1 MIVRDGENAYAF
13 IHNPRTSGT
22 SITDYLINH
31 CGGRRLRNIDDYA
44 QEHSIYAEEIKYR
57 KFDNHFIFG
66 FIRNPFSRE
75 VTLHKLY
82 CRDAGH
88 EVEFKRWLLDEKF
101 PWYRR
106 PQYGYFCDTDG
117 KIKANIFRFEDR
129 LNAIKRIA
137 SVIEADADALEKHN
151 VNNGFNINM
160 SYVKEYDNEMID
172 VVTNRYK
179 VDLEAFG
186 YYFDG
191 YHDTIKEVD
200 FEFTEDTINY
210 NIRPPE
216 YRFVNV

>member
-1 MIVRDGENAYAF
+1 MIVRDGDKAYAF

-22 SITDYLINH
+22 SITDYLINN
-31 CGGRRLRNIDDYA
+31 CGGRRLRNVDDYA

-75 VTLHKLY
+75 STLHKLY
-82 CRDAGH
+82 CRDANSD
-88 EVEFKRWLLDEKF
+88 VEFKRWLLDEEF
-101 PWYRR
+101 PWYRK
-106 PQYGYFCDTDG
+106 PQYGYFCDTTG

-129 LNAIKRIA
+129 TNAIQQIA
-137 SVIEADADALEKHN
+137 SFINTDAEALENYN

-160 SYVKEYDNEMID
+160 SYIKEYDNEMID
-172 VVTNRYK
+172 VVAERYK

-191 YHDTIKEVD
+191 FDDTIKEVD

-216 YRFVNV
+216 HRFVNV